1 DRYDRRRSPGGLGV
15 RRQRRAAMPAPPSR
29 YLSSRTEQGVLV
41 LTLTQPQLRGDA
53 LAHALRRQLQEA
65 VDRAGALP
73 VALHFR
79 PATTL
84 ASEALRPLLS
94 LRRPLRGAGGRLVL
108 CNLSPAVGEVF
119 TSTRQISVDRVSTSA
134 FEVCPDVPSAIASL
148 AGGAGRG

>member
-1 DRYDRRRSPGGLGV
+1 
-15 RRQRRAAMPAPPSR
+15 MPALPSR

-53 LAHALRRQLQEA
+53 LAHALRRVLQDA
-65 VDRAGALP
+65 VDEAGALQ
-73 VALHFR
+73 VVLDFHR
-79 PATTL
+79 VTTL
-84 ASEALRPLLS
+84 SSEALRPLLS
-94 LRRPLRGAGGRLVL
+94 LRRHLRMAGGRLVL

-119 TSTRQISVDRVSTSA
+119 HATRQISVDRVSTGA

>member
-1 DRYDRRRSPGGLGV
+1 
-15 RRQRRAAMPAPPSR
+15 MPALPSR

-65 VDRAGALP
+65 VDRAGALQ
-73 VALHFR
+73 VVLDFRRVTALS
-79 PATTL
+79 
-84 ASEALRPLLS
+84 SEALRPLLS
-94 LRRPLRGAGGRLVL
+94 LRRHLREAGGRLVL

-119 TSTRQISVDRVSTSA
+119 HATRQVGLDRLSTGA

>member
-1 DRYDRRRSPGGLGV
+1 
-15 RRQRRAAMPAPPSR
+15 MPALPSR

-65 VDRAGALP
+65 VDRAGALQ
-73 VALHFR
+73 VVLDFRRVTALS
-79 PATTL
+79 
-84 ASEALRPLLS
+84 SEALRPLLS
-94 LRRPLRGAGGRLVL
+94 LRRHLREAGGRLVL

-119 TSTRQISVDRVSTSA
+119 NATRQISVGRVATGA
-134 FEVCPDVPSAIASL
+134 FEVFPDVPSAIASL

>member
-1 DRYDRRRSPGGLGV
+1 
-15 RRQRRAAMPAPPSR
+15 MPALPSR

-65 VDRAGALP
+65 VDEAGSLQ
-73 VALHFR
+73 VVLDFR
-79 PATTL
+79 RVTTL

-94 LRRPLRGAGGRLVL
+94 LRRHLRGAGGRLML

-119 TSTRQISVDRVSTSA
+119 HATRQVGLDRGSTGA
-134 FEVCPDVPSAIASL
+134 FEVCPDVSSAIASL
-148 AGGAGRG
+148 TGGAGRG